1 MKKSLLILII
11 FISNGVFSQHPT
23 SYYTSLAIANVKHV
37 GEKIVIKYNFS
48 GRLNEKYELNLFVK
62 QDGDSDW
69 QGPLIYVT
77 GDIGK
82 DQLAGFHKT
91 VTWDVLKE
99 RDKFL
104 GDWIFGIEIAEKDMN
119 FFVDRRDGKK
129 YKTVKIGNQT
139 WMAENLAYAC
149 KYKGSYFAYEN
160 NNLNVPVHGYLY
172 DAVTAQE
179 VCPILFSPQYGEIKW
194 RLPSD
199 SDWHELVNYLGG
211 KEIAVNKMKSDSG
224 WVNNNN
230 GNNSSGFNGLPS
242 GVRTRD
248 GDFYVIG
255 EAGYW
260 WTSTKKNEYEYWNRG
275 LFDEVVIRN
284 GVYWEQSFS
293 VRCIKD

>member
-1 MKKSLLILII
+1 M
-11 FISNGVFSQHPT
+11 
-23 SYYTSLAIANVKHV
+23 AIENVKHV
-37 GEKIVIKYNFS
+37 GEKIVIEYKFS

-129 YKTVKIGNQT
+129 YKTVKIGDQT
-139 WMAENLAYAC
+139 WMAENLAYEY

-160 NNLNVPVHGYLY
+160 NNLNVSVHGYLY
-172 DAVTAQE
+172 DAVTSQE
-179 VCPILFSPQYGEIKW
+179 VCPILFSPRYGEIKW

-199 SDWHELVNYLGG
+199 NDWHELVNYLGG

-242 GVRTRD
+242 GVRTQG

-260 WTSTKKNEYEYWNRG
+260 WSSTKKNEYEYWNRG
-275 LFDEVVIRN
+275 LSDDVVIRN
-284 GVYWEQSFS
+284 GVYWEQSLS